1 MNLLLSLHSV
11 LCLLHSVT
19 VPWIILRSTID
30 FDLLNY
36 IFFPLASHPW
46 YLPTSLERLS
56 MEEWV
61 QLLWW
66 DFGLHSMEDDS
77 KTQHLRISQLSS
89 NKRGRLRNSISEAH
103 LYYKASAWQQEPFLW
118 FQFELDQYGEWRREI
133 IPHSNSL
140 LSPAKIN
147 GPAFRLTVDPQ
158 HFH

>member
-89 NKRGRLRNSISEAH
+89 NKRGRLI
-103 LYYKASAWQQEPFLW
+103 L
-118 FQFELDQYGEWRREI
+118 FQ
-133 IPHSNSL
+133 
-140 LSPAKIN
+140 
-147 GPAFRLTVDPQ
+147 RLTCIIKLQLDNRSLS
-158 HFH
+158 FDSNLSWISTESEGER

>member
-77 KTQHLRISQLSS
+77 KTQHLRISQLWS
-89 NKRGRLRNSISEAH
+89 NKRGRLILFQRLTCIIKLQLDNRSLSFDSNLSWISTE
-103 LYYKASAWQQEPFLW
+103 SE
-118 FQFELDQYGEWRREI
+118 GEI

>member
-89 NKRGRLRNSISEAH
+89 NKRGRLILFQRLTCIIKLQLDNRSLSFDSNLSWISTE
-103 LYYKASAWQQEPFLW
+103 SE
-118 FQFELDQYGEWRREI
+118 GEI